1 MGRMHG
7 SVVRSDRECVDTYLD
22 LPSNSLCKFQILRFI
37 PKTTMG
43 LTLDIAPR
51 PRPCFVEVLSYDQF
65 ITRPIRLAITR
76 PSGQSAQ
83 PPKWIPGAPR
93 EFGPAC
99 ANLDWATAGITHKFK
114 FTTRNL
120 C

>member
-22 LPSNSLCKFQILRFI
+22 LPSNSLCKFQILRFD
-37 PKTTMG
+37 PKTTIG

-51 PRPCFVEVLSYDQF
+51 PRPGPCFVEVLSYDQF

-93 EFGPAC
+93 GI
-99 ANLDWATAGITHKFK
+99 WASMCQPWLGHRRHNA
-114 FTTRNL
+114 
-120 C
+120 